1 MSDRFHKLCMI
12 ARVNEPLA
20 VLPNSDK
27 SKAQFHAV
35 RSGFGKPD
43 HI

>member
-1 MSDRFHKLCMI
+1 MYDSHSKSIRAD
-12 ARVNEPLA
+12 EPLA

-27 SKAQFHAV
+27 SMAQFHAV